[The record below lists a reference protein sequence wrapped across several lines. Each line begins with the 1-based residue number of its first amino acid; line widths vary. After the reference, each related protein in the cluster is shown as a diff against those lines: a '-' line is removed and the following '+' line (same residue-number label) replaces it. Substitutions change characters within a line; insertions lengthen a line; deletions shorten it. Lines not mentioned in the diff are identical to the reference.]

1 MQHVSTVAA
10 SLHPPANQAKGNDFG
25 GSPVYVNYDRVDRD
39 QCFCWPFQNRLE
51 LVDAVFGKIRYPDV
65 RAVESYTG
73 SFISGP
79 DAEQNL
85 AVTRPQLRN
94 IGESRFPNIHPVED
108 QATRIVRAREG
119 PQVSPVARSQL
130 GYRSCGKYRFT
141 AESDCPVHCQSLH
154 YFRRVHPW

>member
-1 MQHVSTVAA
+1 MFLLALPEQ
-10 SLHPPANQAKGNDFG
+10 
-25 GSPVYVNYDRVDRD
+25 
-39 QCFCWPFQNRLE
+39 LE

-94 IGESRFPNIHPVED
+94 IGESRFPNIHPVEN
-108 QATRIVRAREG
+108 QTTGIVRAREG

-130 GYRSCGKYRFT
+130 GYRSCGEYSCT
-141 AESDCPVHCQSLH
+141 AESDCPGHCPSLH
-154 YFRRVHPW
+154 H